1 MKGKWGN
8 FMISVQIIRL
18 RKQKNISQAQLAK
31 ALCISPS
38 TLGMYEQGRRT
49 PSLDTLVQMAKIFQV
64 SLDYLIT
71 GSEFPHSTQQ
81 SIPRTPQTCP
91 CDTCFWKAC
100 NK

>member
-1 MKGKWGN
+1 
-8 FMISVQIIRL
+8 MISFQIMYL

-49 PSLDTLVQMAKIFQV
+49 PNLDTLLMLSNYFHV

-71 GSEFPHSTQQ
+71 GSEFPHKESQQ
-81 SIPRTPQTCP
+81 EPRTPKNCP
-91 CDTCFWKAC
+91 CETCFWKQY